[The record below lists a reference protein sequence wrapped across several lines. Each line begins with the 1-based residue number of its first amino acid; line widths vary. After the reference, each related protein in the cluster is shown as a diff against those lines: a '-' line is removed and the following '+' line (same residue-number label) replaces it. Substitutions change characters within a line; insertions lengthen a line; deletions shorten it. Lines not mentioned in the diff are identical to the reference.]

1 MLITV
6 KAALKFQEGLSGL
19 MPLALQSQNLGLQ
32 MKHEGIRN
40 RRAVAVGLTVS
51 FSQGGKGPGVCRDP
65 VNRVSL
71 HLPFAAHSFS
81 AELCSPES
89 PPLNTGSSGMFPVR
103 EAWLEHAAQQSSLSS
118 TS

>member
-1 MLITV
+1 
-6 KAALKFQEGLSGL
+6 
-19 MPLALQSQNLGLQ
+19 MPLALQPQNLGLQ
-32 MKHEGIRN
+32 MKHEASGI
-40 RRAVAVGLTVS
+40 GKQ
-51 FSQGGKGPGVCRDP
+51 SQGVSLCPFPKAGKGPGICGDS

-103 EAWLEHAAQQSSLSS
+103 GAWLERAAQQSSLSS